1 MNNGLKILVAFAA
14 AWLLAQLAKLAVAVI
29 MKNGAMTAREVVAVM
44 MKSGGMPS
52 GHAASFTA
60 ATVTIGFVAGFDSA
74 VFALAVCTAVIVIYD
89 AVNVRWAV
97 GEQGRVINTFMQK
110 SQGKKLR
117 VVEGHTVP
125 QVVMGIILGLVVSYV
140 ISLVF

>member
-1 MNNGLKILVAFAA
+1 MNGLMI
-14 AWLLAQLAKLAVAVI
+14 LLAFVVAWALAQITKLIATVI
-29 MKNGAMTAREVVAVM
+29 TRNGVMTAREVVAVM

-60 ATVTIGFVAGFDSA
+60 ATMTIGLNMGFDSPL
-74 VFALAVCTAVIVIYD
+74 FALAVCTAVIVIYD

-97 GEQGRVINTFMQK
+97 GEQGRVLNTYIQK

-125 QVVMGIILGLVVSYV
+125 QVIVGIILGLIVSYV
-140 ISLVF
+140 IFSVF